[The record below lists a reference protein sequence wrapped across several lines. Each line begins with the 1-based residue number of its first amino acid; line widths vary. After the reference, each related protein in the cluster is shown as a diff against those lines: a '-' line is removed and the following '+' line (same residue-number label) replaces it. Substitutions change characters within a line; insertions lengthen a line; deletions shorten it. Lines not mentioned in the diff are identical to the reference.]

1 MAALI
6 YLLCV
11 LAPSSAFAFGN
22 ARLSEHC
29 LFDDSAVAGLTY
41 QPDTASSEAKA
52 HSPDHEPVSH
62 HAEAMHHHHRSM
74 QVVDE
79 SVPAAPHH
87 SHHHSTLDQQC
98 CGMLCIAAMP
108 VALTEVAMPSSPRDF
123 LMPEAGRHLVERWPA
138 QLYRPPIS

>member
-1 MAALI
+1 MPAQGIQVLTRLSRSGRYRAGWMAALI

-41 QPDTASSEAKA
+41 QPDTASSEARA
-52 HSPDHEPVSH
+52 HSRDHEPVSH

-74 QVVDE
+74 QVMT
-79 SVPAAPHH
+79 SQCPQRRTTAITTRRSISNAAE
-87 SHHHSTLDQQC
+87 C
-98 CGMLCIAAMP
+98 C
-108 VALTEVAMPSSPRDF
+108 AL
-123 LMPEAGRHLVERWPA
+123 
-138 QLYRPPIS
+138 RPCRLR